1 MRVGGGEGRRV
12 LTVSLSTV
20 MVILDWKMEQE
31 ESGRG
36 GEIVM
41 LVSPLQDVGTP
52 PGPSSISLKIC
63 TLDTC
68 NSNCF
73 CVSIFR

>member
-1 MRVGGGEGRRV
+1 MRISESKQPRNLSATKTEEVSLIPPTTNRLLAVRVGGGEGRRV

-36 GEIVM
+36 GE
-41 LVSPLQDVGTP
+41 
-52 PGPSSISLKIC
+52 
-63 TLDTC
+63 
-68 NSNCF
+68 
-73 CVSIFR
+73 R